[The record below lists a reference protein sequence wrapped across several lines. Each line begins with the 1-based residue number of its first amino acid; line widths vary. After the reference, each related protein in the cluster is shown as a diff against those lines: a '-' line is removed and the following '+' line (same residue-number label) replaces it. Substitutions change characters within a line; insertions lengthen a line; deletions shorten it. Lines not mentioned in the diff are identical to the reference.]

1 MNVVAEVLEELMDA
15 FTRDP
20 DCVVHTGYEHAASAL
35 ADVTEYVSHCV
46 FNCTKR
52 GSVLAMKTHALWGQA
67 LSRFYATKEIGTT
80 SYSTAVFY
88 TEHSLSTMLS
98 SVEEFPSD
106 IDRSRVAVLLGEAVH
121 SFIQIHAPDC
131 ESRSRLEA
139 LADRVKLC
147 A

>member
-35 ADVTEYVSHCV
+35 ADVTEYTCHCV
-46 FNCTKR
+46 FNCSVR
-52 GSVLAMKTHALWGQA
+52 GSQLALKTHAIWGQA
-67 LSRFYATKEIGTT
+67 LSRFYATKEVGA
-80 SYSTAVFY
+80 SYSTAIFY
-88 TEHSLSTMLS
+88 AEHALSVILS

-106 IDRSRVAVLLGEAVH
+106 IDRSRVPVLLGETVH
-121 SFIQIHAPDC
+121 SFIQMHVPDC
-131 ESRSRLEA
+131 ESRYRLES